1 MVLCIDNKQKKII
14 DKYMLDSLVK
24 DRLSKKRKKLKAEQE
39 NQTRLVYLDI
49 VCLLR
54 FGTVDQTANKIFN
67 TSIEPSISFVIPN
80 NKDVFQ
86 QDKRQSQCPRSIL
99 SL

>member
-1 MVLCIDNKQKKII
+1 MGL
-14 DKYMLDSLVK
+14 

-67 TSIEPSISFVIPN
+67 TSIEPSISFVIPVSFV
-80 NKDVFQ
+80 VFIT
-86 QDKRQSQCPRSIL
+86 SQAYENRTRIIEFWL
-99 SL
+99 RNETELI